1 MIYVLSGSDRVKI
14 QSAITKILGGDY
26 EIFDGAE
33 LKPQD
38 IMNIFKGA
46 TLFSAERK
54 ILIKDITPAAK
65 GKGTGDSGADDS
77 VSAKPAEEKADLYE
91 EMFKYIDTKHTV
103 VIWETTLSRKKSYK
117 DFIKSPKVQTKKYD
131 AAKPADAG
139 VVFEILDTA
148 KFDGAAAVRKLERIK
163 DDNDP
168 YMFFGLLVS
177 QVLKRKEKRVLIELS
192 KLDMQ
197 MKTSTI
203 EPWSLISSFLAQVSS
218 L

>member
-26 EIFDGAE
+26 EIFDGAD

-54 ILIKDITPAAK
+54 ILIKDLTPAAK
-65 GKGTGDSGADDS
+65 GKDDS
-77 VSAKPAEEKADLYE
+77 SADGSAGAEEKADLYE
-91 EMFKYIDTKHTV
+91 EVAKYIDTKHTV
-103 VIWETTLSRKKSYK
+103 VIWETTLSRNKSFK
-117 DFIKSPKVQTKKYD
+117 DFIKSPKVQTKKYE

-139 VVFEILDTA
+139 VVFDILDTA
-148 KFDGAAAVRKLERIK
+148 YRDGARAVKMVEKIK

-177 QVLKRKEKRVLIELS
+177 QALKRREKRVLKELS
-192 KLDMQ
+192 KLDIK

-203 EPWSLISSFLAQVSS
+203 EPWALISSFLLSVSS